1 MSSDQRA
8 RDLMDLGNKLYGDK
22 LSLDSLL
29 QNIAEN
35 FYPERAD
42 FTRTII
48 LGEDFAGQ
56 LMDTYPVLMHRELS
70 NSISAMLRPRDSDWF
85 RLTTLIDDLDSDD
98 ETGKFLEYLKKE
110 TRAGLYD
117 PRASFVRATKQADY
131 DFTAFGQAI
140 LSIEQVL
147 DKKTEQP
154 HLYFKCHHFRDCA
167 FLENDLGEIDH
178 LHRKDSLPA
187 RAMVE
192 KFSHVGKLSDKV
204 LKAAEKEPN
213 KSCPFRVIVMPSD
226 EYDLTSKGGKKGGKK
241 LPFVC
246 IYVDADEG
254 KMIYEHPLQDF
265 LYVVP
270 RWHMISTSQYAF
282 SPAAIT
288 ALPDARMAQDL
299 SRIILESGEKQ
310 VDPPL
315 IATEDAVREVNIQAG
330 AVTWADYAYDERL
343 GEALR
348 PLNLNHDMRTGFA
361 MRQDVREIL
370 TKAFWVDKL
379 QLPDTSSA
387 KTAYEISQRIQEHV
401 RNLLPLFE
409 PMEMEYNVRLLE
421 RSFSALRNMGKIDL
435 SQAPNSLRGRDIT
448 WAFESPIQQNAKR
461 LKTQQFS
468 EVLQLIQA
476 AKQMGVMSQ
485 PTDLDRGLH
494 DAIVG
499 TGAPAA
505 WSKSQM
511 QLQAEAQQRA
521 QAQAMEVM
529 ASMVQRGSEMA
540 GHVADSSQRIDQAMQ
555 GAPEGANAPKPVKA
569 KPLKP
574 QKAQASER
582 TQRLAR
588 VGAQM
593 PTSSPIGNAA

>member
-1 MSSDQRA
+1 MASDNRA
-8 RDLMDLGNKLYGDK
+8 RDLLDLGNKIFGDK
-22 LSLDSLL
+22 LSLDSLN

-42 FTRTII
+42 FTRNIV

-85 RLTTLIDDLDSDD
+85 RLTTLIDELDADD
-98 ETGKFLEYLKKE
+98 DVAKFLEYLKKE

-117 PRASFVRATKQADY
+117 PRSSFVRATKQADY
-131 DFTAFGQAI
+131 DFVAFGNAI
-140 LSIEQVL
+140 VSVEQVL
-147 DKKTEQP
+147 DKKSEQP

-167 FLENDLGEIDH
+167 WLENDLGEIDH
-178 LHRKDSLPA
+178 LHRKDALPA

-192 KFSHVGKLSDKV
+192 RFKHCGKLSDKV
-204 LKAAEKEPN
+204 LRAAEKEPN
-213 KSCPFRVIVMPSD
+213 KPFSFRVIVMPSD
-226 EYDLTSKGGKKGGKK
+226 EYDLTQKGGKKGGKK

-246 IYVDADEG
+246 SYVDAEEA
-254 KMIYEHPLQDF
+254 KIIYEHPLADF

-270 RWHMISTSQYAF
+270 RWQMISTSQYAF
-282 SPAAIT
+282 SPAAIR

-299 SRIILESGEKQ
+299 SRIIIESGEKQ
-310 VDPPL
+310 IDPPL
-315 IATEDAVREVNIQAG
+315 IATEDAVREVNIQPG

-348 PLNLNHDMRTGFA
+348 PLKLDHDMRTGFA

-421 RSFSALRNMGKIDL
+421 RAFSALRNMGRINM
-435 SQAPNSLRGRDIT
+435 SEAPHALRGRDVS

-468 EVLQLIQA
+468 EVLQLLGA

-485 PTDLDRGLH
+485 PTDLEHGLK

-499 TGAPAA
+499 TGAPAS
-505 WSKSQM
+505 WNKSQD
-511 QLQAEAQQRA
+511 QLQAEAEQRKQT
-521 QAQAMEVM
+521 QAAEAM

-540 GHVADSSQRIDQAMQ
+540 GHLADTSQRIDQAMQ
-555 GAPEGANAPKPVKA
+555 GAPEPKPIKP
-569 KPLKP
+569 KPLKSN
-574 QKAQASER
+574 KAHAAER
-582 TQRLAR
+582 AQRLAK

-593 PTSSPIGNAA
+593 PTPPLGNAA